1 MDADD
6 TIDADEA
13 MEADRTMGSDG
24 TMGTE
29 GTMGTDETTRS
40 GKRRW
45 WYVGAL
51 LLLLVLLGGRAFMRV
66 GSWLVVRDDPEPSAA
81 IVVLSGEVP
90 YRAMEGAELYGQGW
104 APEVWLTQDGDPE
117 RASAV
122 APLGVEILIDADAN
136 RRILEAMGVPADA
149 IRVMPTVV
157 RNTADEVRE
166 ISRRLSE
173 GGGERV
179 IIVTSPAHTRR
190 VRTLWRRLVGDTPE
204 ASLQPATR
212 DPYDAARWW
221 RRSDDIWA
229 VAKEL
234 LGLVNVWVGSR
245 VQPR

>member
-1 MDADD
+1 MDG
-6 TIDADEA
+6 DEA
-13 MEADRTMGSDG
+13 PGADQA
-24 TMGTE
+24 
-29 GTMGTDETTRS
+29 MGTDETMGIDETTRRR
-40 GKRRW
+40 KRRR
-45 WYVGAL
+45 WYALAL
-51 LLLLVLLGGRAFMRV
+51 LVLLVLLGGGAFLRV

-90 YRAMEGAELYGQGW
+90 YRAMEAGDLYRQGW
-104 APEVWLTQDGDPE
+104 ASEVWVTQDRDPTRE
-117 RASAV
+117 SAV
-122 APLGVEILIDADAN
+122 APLGVEILIDADDN

-149 IRVMPTVV
+149 IRVMPKLI

-173 GGGERV
+173 SGAERV

-190 VRTLWRRLVGDTPE
+190 VRTLWRRLVGDDLG
-204 ASLQPATR
+204 ALLQPATR

-234 LGLVNVWVGSR
+234 LGLVNAWVGSR